1 MPKFGKKSLERLNT
15 CHPDI
20 VKVMNEVIKRIDI
33 TVLFGHRSKEEQFE
47 LYRQG
52 RDLVGSEWKVTD
64 KSKVVTNLDG
74 KNKISEHNYRPSR
87 AIDIAP
93 YKNGGIDWK
102 DINRFKEV
110 AKIVKEEA
118 DKLGVKITWGG
129 DWKHFSDFPHYQIEV

>member
-1 MPKFGKKSLERLNT
+1 MPKFGKRSLDRLNT

-20 VKVMNEVIKRIDI
+20 IKVMNEVIKRIDI
-33 TVLFGHRSKEEQFE
+33 TILYGHRTREEQFE

-52 RDLVGSEWKVTD
+52 RELVGGVWKVTD

-74 KNKISEHNYRPSR
+74 KLKISEHNYKPSR

-93 YKNGGIDWK
+93 YPIDWK

-118 DKLGVKITWGG
+118 DKLGIKITWGG
-129 DWKHFSDFPHYQIEV
+129 DWKMRDYPHFQIELD